1 MEAGQSLRIPVI
13 SRSRFDE
20 KALKE
25 AVMYILSKD
34 NVVPISWG
42 TKDIKLTDNET
53 VTLPALTRQKTP
65 KHLYDNYLAFCNNK
79 DTDAAG
85 ESFPSISRGI
95 FYEILSKVTSGGEKM
110 LTAVDYVTGVLV
122 ND

>member
-65 KHLYDNYLAFCNNK
+65 KHLYDNY
-79 DTDAAG
+79 TW
-85 ESFPSISRGI
+85 PSAMT
-95 FYEILSKVTSGGEKM
+95 KTQM
-110 LTAVDYVTGVLV
+110 LLV
-122 ND
+122 SHFHPYLVAYFMRF